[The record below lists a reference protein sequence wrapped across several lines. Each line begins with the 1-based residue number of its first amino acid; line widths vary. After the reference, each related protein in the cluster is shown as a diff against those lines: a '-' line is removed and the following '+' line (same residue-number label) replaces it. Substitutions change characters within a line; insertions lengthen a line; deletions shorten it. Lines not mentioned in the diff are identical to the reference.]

1 MVWFLRA
8 GRDGID
14 KWMKNRTFQMVDAMD
29 KLTLNIIDACPS
41 LNVVAIVGGFVYLTI
56 HQNEPPNWLLSFC
69 IETREL
75 QKLCR
80 ITTSEFCYPYI
91 MAWPPSLVPSKVTS
105 LAPTLISC

>member
-8 GRDGID
+8 GRDGVD
-14 KWMKNRTFQMVDAMD
+14 KWRKNRTFQMVDAMG
-29 KLTLNIIDACPS
+29 KLALNIVDECPS
-41 LNVVAIVGGFVYLTI
+41 LNVVAIVGGIVYLTI

>member
-1 MVWFLRA
+1 MVWVLRA
-8 GRDGID
+8 GRDGVD
-14 KWMKNRTFQMVDAMD
+14 KWRKDRTFEIVDVMD
-29 KLTLNIIDACPS
+29 KLALNIVDECPS
-41 LNVVAIVGGFVYLTI
+41 LNVVAIVGGVVYLTI
-56 HQNEPPNWLLSFC
+56 HQKEPPNWLLSFC

-91 MAWPPSLVPSKVTS
+91 MAWPPSLVPRKVTS